1 MLSKKMKHTVYQ
13 IVVALVAFHST
24 IIAAELVEVSAVS
37 EAAAPDFEEMPYTN
51 GEQEVILNVNK
62 APIVSTADVATM
74 TVSEDP
80 LKVNVEFSEDGSKKM
95 TKGTEGMSGKRLA
108 IIIDGKILVAPVL
121 NHAPLARNIQ
131 ISGFKNAEEAKA
143 LVDKFNNKKG

>member
-1 MLSKKMKHTVYQ
+1 MKMTNRAYQ
-13 IVVALVAFHST
+13 IIVALVAFHST

-37 EAAAPDFEEMPYTN
+37 EAAAPDFVGMPYTN
-51 GEQEVILNVNK
+51 GEQEVTLNVSK
-62 APIVSTADVATM
+62 TPIVSTADIATM

-80 LKVNVEFSEDGSKKM
+80 LKVNVQLSEDGRKKM
-95 TKGTEGMSGKRLA
+95 MKGTEGMSDKRLA

-121 NHAPLARNIQ
+121 IQAPLGRNIQ
-131 ISGFKNAEEAKA
+131 ISGFKKAEEAKA